1 MSRHKP
7 THFRIVKSRRW
18 KVKGKSFIVVRLSL
32 FVYRCSFIV
41 ARLSLLVYRCSFIV
55 VRLSGIGG
63 HEWLFAFT
71 SLHISRPTET
81 AHERALRCQQRNG
94 LSSR

>member
-1 MSRHKP
+1 MSRQQP
-7 THFRIVKSRRW
+7 THFRIVRSRRW
-18 KVKGKSFIVVRLSL
+18 KVKGKSFFVVRLSL

-41 ARLSLLVYRCSFIV
+41 I
-55 VRLSGIGG
+55 RLSGIGG